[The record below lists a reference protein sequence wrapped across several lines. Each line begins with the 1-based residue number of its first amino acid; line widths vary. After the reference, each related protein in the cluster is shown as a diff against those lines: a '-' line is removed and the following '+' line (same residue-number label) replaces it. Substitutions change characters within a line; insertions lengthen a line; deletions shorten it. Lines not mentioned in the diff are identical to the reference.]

1 MEGWS
6 MNPGFSDHCPLSVNF
21 DTRSQACGKPFKF
34 LNCLASLNSFEETVQ
49 HNWRSRNGRHTMLTM
64 ENKLKKLKVA
74 LKLMNKEEFSG
85 IDNKIQDARWR
96 LENLQS
102 QMSIPGQDIEQV
114 ELERAT
120 KLELEKWSQQ
130 LQLIRPVSREEVK
143 QALMGIDDKKAPG
156 CDGYNS
162 CFFKKT
168 WHIVGEEVTAAVQ
181 EFFESADMC
190 KAINCTTITLILKV
204 QNLTNIR
211 DFRPISYCTVLYK
224 LISNVITTRM
234 QGVMEDLVDN
244 CQAAFVLGRLIIDNI
259 LMSHELVKGC
269 GRENISPRC
278 MLKIDMQKAYD
289 SVEWLYLGVP
299 LSTKR
304 LSTIQCEPLIE
315 KMLNMIQSWTT
326 KFLLYADRAV
336 LVKSVLF
343 ATQTF
348 WAQIFMLPK
357 KVIQFIETMCRR
369 FLWTGNAEPIR
380 KALIAWEKLCSP
392 KVAGGLNFI
401 DVELWNEV
409 AICKLLWNIYTRK
422 EKLWIHWVHTYYI
435 KGHTVWSTEPKSA
448 SWAIQKIFQ
457 AKEYFAKP
465 GLNEEDVQRMRLA
478 TKERLARWGVVTD
491 QTCSLCNKEIETVQ
505 HMFFKC
511 EITGKI
517 WNGLLSWQGIQRTQH
532 AWQEEITWLAKVTK
546 GKSARAA
553 ICRMTL
559 AAAVYHCWQ

>member
-1 MEGWS
+1 MEYLSRSLKILKGDKKFRFHPRCARFNLVQLEFADDLLLFCKGDVQYVQILHQLFQQFS
-6 MNPGFSDHCPLSVNF
+6 ATSGLIANPNKSCIYFRGVNQL
-21 DTRSQACGKPFKF
+21 TRQ
-34 LNCLASLNSFEETVQ
+34 
-49 HNWRSRNGRHTMLTM
+49 
-64 ENKLKKLKVA
+64 
-74 LKLMNKEEFSG
+74 
-85 IDNKIQDARWR
+85 KI
-96 LENLQS
+96 
-102 QMSIPGQDIEQV
+102 V
-114 ELERAT
+114 EL
-120 KLELEKWSQQ
+120 L
-130 LQLIRPVSREEVK
+130 
-143 QALMGIDDKKAPG
+143 
-156 CDGYNS
+156 
-162 CFFKKT
+162 
-168 WHIVGEEVTAAVQ
+168 
-181 EFFESADMC
+181 
-190 KAINCTTITLILKV
+190 
-204 QNLTNIR
+204 
-211 DFRPISYCTVLYK
+211 
-224 LISNVITTRM
+224 
-234 QGVMEDLVDN
+234 
-244 CQAAFVLGRLIIDNI
+244 
-259 LMSHELVKGC
+259 
-269 GRENISPRC
+269 
-278 MLKIDMQKAYD
+278 
-289 SVEWLYLGVP
+289 
-299 LSTKR
+299 
-304 LSTIQCEPLIE
+304 
-315 KMLNMIQSWTT
+315 
-326 KFLLYADRAV
+326 DRAV